1 MTDTTEK
8 RAKATKNWTFGIAI
22 LFLVGMVASY
32 FIFPGFQDGVNEAFV
47 EITSEDDDRIKA
59 WVKKFGALGPIVLIL
74 AMVAQM
80 FMLVIP
86 NLLLFIIAIICYGP
100 WWGSLIC
107 LVGVCTS
114 SSLGYVIGKSLGP
127 KAIDKFVSQNVQ
139 EKISVF
145 VHHYGYKA
153 IAIARLSSLLSDGL
167 GFAAGI
173 LEMNYKKFIIAT
185 LSGVAPVIV
194 LIAMFGRNGNVEKG
208 LLCIAGISVAA
219 LIVYIIINRRKN
231 ILRNP

>member
-22 LFLVGMVASY
+22 LFLVGLVASY

-47 EITSEDDDRIKA
+47 VITSEDDDRIKA

-74 AMVAQM
+74 AMVTQM

-107 LVGVCTS
+107 LECVHPRPWVTS
-114 SSLGYVIGKSLGP
+114 
-127 KAIDKFVSQNVQ
+127 
-139 EKISVF
+139 
-145 VHHYGYKA
+145 
-153 IAIARLSSLLSDGL
+153 
-167 GFAAGI
+167 
-173 LEMNYKKFIIAT
+173 
-185 LSGVAPVIV
+185 
-194 LIAMFGRNGNVEKG
+194 
-208 LLCIAGISVAA
+208 
-219 LIVYIIINRRKN
+219 
-231 ILRNP
+231 